1 MSFWRLGWLAVL
13 SNVLSN
19 SRREFL
25 IAAGFLPFFWRRD
38 RVKMAGISFRVVH
51 RGSSPHRYLHIHG
64 NETTARD
71 VVMEQVNA
79 HGGKALLIQSDTRN
93 VPLQGGQIDPNRM
106 FSREGAE
113 KNLRTLN
120 PGWSEA
126 QIENGA
132 LALERDRHKFLKAI
146 RPPKGGRIVALHNN
160 SNGYS
165 VESEVAISDK
175 TSLKDASNPHEFFL
189 ATDPRDF
196 EVLAKSPFNVVL
208 QNTGPKDDDGSLSR
222 LATKLGIRYINLE
235 CGLGKID
242 RQRELLAWLEGNV

>member
-1 MSFWRLGWLAVL
+1 MS
-13 SNVLSN
+13 

-25 IAAGFLPFFWRRD
+25 IAGGLLPFFARRD
-38 RVKMAGISFRVVH
+38 RVMMAGIQFHVVR

-71 VVMEQVNA
+71 VLMEQVNA
-79 HGGKALLIQSDTRN
+79 HGGRALVIQSDARN
-93 VPLQGGQIDPNRM
+93 VPLQGGQVDPNRM

-113 KNLRTLN
+113 KNLRLLN
-120 PGWSEA
+120 PKWSEA
-126 QIENGA
+126 QIENAA
-132 LALERDRHKFLKAI
+132 LALEKDRHKFLKVI
-146 RPPKGGRIVALHNN
+146 RPPSGGRIVALHNN

-196 EVLAKSPFNVVL
+196 EKLATSPFNVVL
-208 QNTGPKDDDGSLSR
+208 QSAAPKDDDGSLSR
-222 LATKLGIRYINLE
+222 LAAKLGIRYINLE
-235 CGLGKID
+235 CGLGKLE
-242 RQRELLAWLEGNV
+242 RQRELLGWLEQRL

>member
-1 MSFWRLGWLAVL
+1 MS
-13 SNVLSN
+13 

-25 IAAGFLPFFWRRD
+25 VAAGFLPFFSRHD
-38 RVKMAGISFRVVH
+38 RLKMAGILFRVVH

-71 VVMEQVNA
+71 VLMEQVNS
-79 HGGKALLIQSDTRN
+79 HGGKALFIQSDTRY
-93 VPLQGGQIDPNRM
+93 VPLKNGRIDPNRM

-113 KNLRTLN
+113 KNLRLLN
-120 PGWSEA
+120 PQWSEA
-126 QIENGA
+126 QIANGA
-132 LALERDRHKFLKAI
+132 LALEKDRHKFLQSI

-165 VESEVAISDK
+165 VESEIAISDK
-175 TSLKDASNPHEFFL
+175 TSLKDAKNPHEFFL

-208 QNTGPKDDDGSLSR
+208 QNTAPKDDDGSLSR

-235 CGLGKID
+235 CALGKID
-242 RQRELLAWLEGNV
+242 RQRELLGWLEQNL

>member
-13 SNVLSN
+13 SN

-25 IAAGFLPFFWRRD
+25 ITAGFLPFFGRRD

-208 QNTGPKDDDGSLSR
+208 QDTGPKDDDGSLSR

>member
-1 MSFWRLGWLAVL
+1 M
-13 SNVLSN
+13 N

-25 IAAGFLPFFWRRD
+25 LAAGFVPFFERHD
-38 RVKMAGISFRVVH
+38 RLKMAGISFRVVR

-71 VVMEQVNA
+71 VLMEQVNA
-79 HGGKALLIQSDTRN
+79 HGGRALFIQSDTRN
-93 VPLQGGQIDPNRM
+93 VPIQGGQIDPNRM

-113 KNLRTLN
+113 KNLRLLN
-120 PGWSEA
+120 PKWSEA

-146 RPPKGGRIVALHNN
+146 RPPSGGRIVALHNN

-189 ATDPRDF
+189 ATDPRDYG
-196 EVLAKSPFNVVL
+196 VLATSPFNVVL
-208 QNTGPKDDDGSLSR
+208 QSTAPKDDDGSLSR
-222 LATKLGIRYINLE
+222 LAAKLGIRYINLE
-235 CGLGKID
+235 CGLGKIE
-242 RQRELLAWLEGNV
+242 RQRELLGWLEGRLP

>member
-1 MSFWRLGWLAVL
+1 MS
-13 SNVLSN
+13 

-25 IAAGFLPFFWRRD
+25 VAAGFVPFFSPHD
-38 RVKMAGISFRVVH
+38 RLKMAGISFRVVH

-71 VVMEQVNA
+71 VLMEQVNA
-79 HGGKALLIQSDTRN
+79 HGGKALFIQSETRY

-113 KNLRTLN
+113 KNLRLLN
-120 PGWSEA
+120 PKWPEA

-132 LALERDRHKFLKAI
+132 LALEKDRHKFLKAI
-146 RPPKGGRIVALHNN
+146 RPPSGGRIVALHNN

-196 EVLAKSPFNVVL
+196 EKLATSPFNVVL
-208 QNTGPKDDDGSLSR
+208 QNTAPKDDDGSLSR
-222 LATKLGIRYINLE
+222 LAARLGIRYINLE
-235 CGLGKID
+235 CGLGKIE
-242 RQRELLAWLEGNV
+242 RQRELLGWLEGNLA